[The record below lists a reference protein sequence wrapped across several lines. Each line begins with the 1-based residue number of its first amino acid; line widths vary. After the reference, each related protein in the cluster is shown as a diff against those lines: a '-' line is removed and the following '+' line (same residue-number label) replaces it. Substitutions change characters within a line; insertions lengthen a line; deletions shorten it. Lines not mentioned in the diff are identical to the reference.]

1 MKRRIFVGSSHEA
14 LTKASR
20 ICDLLKDEDTDCV
33 LWNTVFR
40 PGYVTFDA
48 LENMLLD
55 CSAAVFIASA
65 DDSVTSDDKVRSIP
79 RTNVMLEFG
88 LVAGRLGPHNVAICH
103 YPTAELPSDL
113 AGMTVVEMKDGTSA
127 NEPDSSELTQKG
139 AEALKAWKT
148 RLLATTE
155 MVARTQIVHGY
166 TGVWRFAV
174 HLDQWRGIQL
184 ALPSFAQ
191 VNGVLHL
198 FVSASGQ
205 AGSGFAVARITFRVE
220 ENVNPI
226 RSKYQGEFRVCQE
239 LRDFTCNRSGAMSF
253 SGQTFAIHK
262 MNASGSPWPEL
273 DVDAPPDPWPFKW
286 ELKPGADP
294 RTLIGT
300 MSTESPRTVGKLE
313 VIKDPEL
320 L

>member
-1 MKRRIFVGSSHEA
+1 MKRRIFVGSSHEELA
-14 LTKASR
+14 KATK
-20 ICDLLKDEDTDCV
+20 ICDSLNDQDTECV
-33 LWNTVFR
+33 MWNTVFR

-55 CSAAVFIASA
+55 CSAAVFIASG
-65 DDSVTSDDKVRSIP
+65 DDRVTSDDGVRSIP

-88 LVAGRLGPHNVAICH
+88 LVAGRLGPHNVAICR

-113 AGMTVVEMKDGTSA
+113 AGMTVVEMVGPGST
-127 NEPDSSELTQKG
+127 NGPNGSELTQRG
-139 AEALKAWKT
+139 AEALKSWKT

-155 MVARTQIVHGY
+155 MVARTSIVHGY
-166 TGVWRFAV
+166 TGVWRFGV

-205 AGSGFAVARITFRVE
+205 AGSGSAVARVTFRVE
-220 ENVNPI
+220 DNTNPL

-239 LRDFTCNRSGAMSF
+239 LRDFTCDQTGAISF

-262 MNASGSPWPEL
+262 MNASGNPWSEL

-286 ELKPGADP
+286 VLDPGPDP

-300 MSTESPRTVGKLE
+300 MSTESPKTVGRVE
-313 VIKDPEL
+313 AVKDPDL